1 MQIIQY
7 WRHNDTNTIKRVT
20 YLFKHSLS
28 SWFFKQLRGSSWL
41 QWEHSVGSSDMAF
54 STAKLREQ
62 ILRFISVRQF
72 GQVDCSFFS
81 RLSAKRCV
89 KQDAHIRCPLR
100 HYVETEKKLMSKS
113 YKICIIILI
122 FKWLFTHCGRVG
134 QECSVK
140 CRESWEKTGHFLA
153 ISC

>member
-7 WRHNDTNTIKRVT
+7 WRHNDTDTIKRFT

-28 SWFFKQLRGSSWL
+28 SWFFKQLRGSSCL

-113 YKICIIILI
+113 HKICTSLHTVEEWARNVQLSVGNLGKNRTFLSHLMLI
-122 FKWLFTHCGRVG
+122 VAC
-134 QECSVK
+134 
-140 CRESWEKTGHFLA
+140 
-153 ISC
+153 

>member
-1 MQIIQY
+1 
-7 WRHNDTNTIKRVT
+7 
-20 YLFKHSLS
+20 
-28 SWFFKQLRGSSWL
+28 
-41 QWEHSVGSSDMAF
+41 MAF

-100 HYVETEKKLMSKS
+100 HYNETENSLCQHHRHTQFV
-113 YKICIIILI
+113 YKFFGLYVAVDT
-122 FKWLFTHCGRVG
+122 L
-134 QECSVK
+134 
-140 CRESWEKTGHFLA
+140 WEDGSGKF
-153 ISC
+153 S